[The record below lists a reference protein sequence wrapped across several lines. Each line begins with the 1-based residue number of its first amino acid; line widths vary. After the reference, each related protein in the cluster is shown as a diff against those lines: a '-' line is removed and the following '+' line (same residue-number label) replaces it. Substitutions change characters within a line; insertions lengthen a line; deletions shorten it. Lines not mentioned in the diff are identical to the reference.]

1 MRNIITFILFSI
13 FTVSTTLS
21 AQEDSSKRINS
32 VHSSADKLVSSFM
45 AGDYKTF
52 TDLTHPTILSLSG
65 GQEAVM
71 EMLGAGLEG
80 ITFLDIKV
88 SPPKEI
94 FVDDNIIQCVMNQRE
109 ELVISG
115 DSVYTNG
122 SLIGISYDSGE
133 SWSFIGVAKIPF
145 AQLQAVLPELY
156 DNLAVIIQTE
166 PQPLTTD

>member
-1 MRNIITFILFSI
+1 MKDITIYVFLIALIASI
-13 FTVSTTLS
+13 NLS
-21 AQEDSSKRINS
+21 AQVDSVKAKES

-65 GQEAVM
+65 GQEAVIN
-71 EMLGAGLEG
+71 MLAGGLED

-88 SPPKEI
+88 SPPEEI
-94 FVDDNIIQCVMNQRE
+94 FVEDNIVQCVMNQRE
-109 ELVISG
+109 ELVIAG

-145 AQLQAVLPELY
+145 MQLQTVLPELN
-156 DNLAVIIQTE
+156 DDLDVIIQSD
-166 PQPLTTD
+166 PMPLK